1 MSDRIRIPALM
12 AIACGLA
19 AVAGAQQAK
28 PDAAKA
34 PTVAAL
40 HVAMDPGEGHKKL
53 EPLVGTFDVKVRT
66 WVDPSQP
73 PVESSAVAVSEWV
86 LGKRYVQTMLSGFTL
101 GDAWS
106 GIAYAGYDT
115 VAKKYVATYMDSGG
129 TGMDWF
135 TGSMSPDGQSAT
147 LAATGYDA
155 ITLEPV
161 KTEMRLRITPGG
173 DHVTEV
179 WQADRS
185 GKWVKMIELQYTRR
199 KS

>member
-19 AVAGAQQAK
+19 AVAGAQAT

-34 PTVAAL
+34 RTVMAL
-40 HVAMDPGEGHKKL
+40 HAAMDPGEGHRKL
-53 EPLVGTFDVKVRT
+53 EPMVGTFDVRVRT
-66 WVDPSQP
+66 WLDPSQP
-73 PVESSAVAVSEWV
+73 PVESMAVAVSTWV
-86 LGKRYVQTMLSGFTL
+86 LGNRYVQTMLSGFTL
-101 GDAWS
+101 GEAWN

-115 VAKKYVATYMDSGG
+115 IAKKYVATYMDSGG

-135 TGSMSPDGQSAT
+135 TGLMSPDGKSGT
-147 LAATGYDA
+147 LAATSYDA

-161 KTEMRLRITPGG
+161 KTELRLRITPSG